1 MKLKKVIN
9 AMINLFGS
17 DLNGNDAVEL
27 ANQCMFA
34 LAPRN
39 DNMITKGL
47 SIHFFLN

>member
-1 MKLKKVIN
+1 
-9 AMINLFGS
+9 MINLFGS

-47 SIHFFLN
+47 SIHFFFNLINFFIY